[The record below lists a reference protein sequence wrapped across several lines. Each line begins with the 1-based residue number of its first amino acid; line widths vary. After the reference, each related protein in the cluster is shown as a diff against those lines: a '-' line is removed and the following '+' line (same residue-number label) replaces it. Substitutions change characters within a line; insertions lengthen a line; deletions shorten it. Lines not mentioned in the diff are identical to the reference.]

1 MEETL
6 SLLWQEMLFQ
16 RRLFSSMRMAG
27 ECQVHETRGEGERKW
42 VRIKRS
48 FHVSHSLNH
57 RYKSRDN
64 ESVTLN
70 DFVLCL
76 QQLFSDFSQDFML
89 ESIEIQLLVAVPVH

>member
-27 ECQVHETRGEGERKW
+27 ECQVHETREEAEKRKW
-42 VRIKRS
+42 VRIKR
-48 FHVSHSLNH
+48 FHVPHSLHH
-57 RYKSRDN
+57 RYKNRDN

-89 ESIEIQLLVAVPVH
+89 ESIEIQLLVAIPVH